1 MASFMANLL
10 DRASTAVSRPETPTK
25 NNFLTPTSTPQG
37 SPSKKTLPPGAYEV
51 GTAHDNSG
59 LGSNGGPKQGNIIVP
74 IPSLFD
80 NAVRLGR
87 PQTSGGGSNVN
98 ANSNNTNTNALA
110 PSKGNSL
117 QQPQQLLEDPFAV
130 DDSVVHKKTSVS
142 PANKENKAIG
152 NNGETPVSTTSTA
165 GGAVSGGVDASSAGL
180 IKGKENLQPPT
191 RLPVPTDAA
200 SSSQQQQYHGHG
212 HGHAAVSRHELY
224 QQPTRERPNTP
235 NVKKFNTSRGL
246 TPEELEIL
254 KRPNVRRLVNVT
266 QLYFLDYY
274 FDLLTYVGARQS
286 RLNAFQSEI
295 PAPPET
301 DEATYNQ
308 MWSKYKGRERA
319 NLRKRRVRLRHGDFQ
334 ILTQVGQGGYGQVFL
349 AQKKDTREV
358 CALKV
363 MSKKLLFKLDEVRHV
378 LTERDILTTAKSE
391 WLVRL
396 LYSFQ
401 DDASIYLAMEYVPGG
416 DFRTLLNNTGVLS
429 NRHARF
435 YIAEM
440 FCAVDALHQLG
451 YIHRDLK
458 PENFLVD
465 STGHVKLTD
474 FGLAAGFLAP
484 AKIESMRVR
493 LEQASETSVP
503 FGKPMEQRTMA
514 ERREGYRTMRDK
526 DTNYAKSIV
535 GSPDYMAPEVLRGEE
550 YDFTVDYWSLGCMLF
565 EALTGFPPFAGAT
578 PDETWR
584 NLKHWRD
591 VLKRPVWEDPNYF
604 LSNRTWNFI
613 TTCINSRS
621 KRFSRIDDI
630 YQHQYFAEVEWETLR
645 ASKAP
650 FVPELDS
657 ETDAGYF
664 DDFTNEADMAKY
676 KEVHDKQ
683 TALESMADRD
693 ESMGKGLFVGFTFRH
708 RKTGPATNEDGEKT
722 GPTGGS
728 SSPRKPLTNDT
739 FGVPLD
745 RDGPETYGCGH
756 GHGHNQHQNLFT
768 QHRVIH
774 QQRYL
779 QRHNPN
785 PNLNPNM
792 SQLNLH
798 NQYSQNSQLTQHHA
812 MSTMPTV
819 PSMPSMPSMAHL
831 QHRLPQLQ
839 QQVYLQNYIRS
850 GDTSYVTSPG
860 RFPSQLASPYDYRQ
874 QRQQLLEQ
882 QRLGQQPQQQQQML
896 SNSAMQDP
904 WGVAKSDWSAIAKD
918 VPSTMGKPPGA
929 PRKVQ

>member
-1 MASFMANLL
+1 MASFVASFF
-10 DRASTAVSRPETPTK
+10 DRSGAVNSSRPATPTK
-25 NNFLTPTSTPQG
+25 NNFLTPVSTPQG
-37 SPSKKTLPPGAYEV
+37 SPSKKTLPPGAYDV
-51 GTAHDNSG
+51 PTAYDG
-59 LGSNGGPKQGNIIVP
+59 GSSSSITANDGNTRTTKPNNHNVTVP
-74 IPSLFD
+74 VPNLFD

-87 PQTSGGGSNVN
+87 PPTAGGGGGSLPLTPTQG
-98 ANSNNTNTNALA
+98 NTA
-110 PSKGNSL
+110 
-117 QQPQQLLEDPFAV
+117 QPQQQALFPFGTPLDDPFAV
-130 DDSVVHKKTSVS
+130 DESVLHKKPAAPSPGDSHALLTASPRRGNNNNTTSN
-142 PANKENKAIG
+142 NKENKDHGSGDNVASV
-152 NNGETPVSTTSTA
+152 NSSTNATPDSALA
-165 GGAVSGGVDASSAGL
+165 GKSKGT
-180 IKGKENLQPPT
+180 GKENTAPTNPPT
-191 RLPVPTDAA
+191 RLPVPTEAA
-200 SSSQQQQYHGHG
+200 TAAATGSGIQYN
-212 HGHAAVSRHELY
+212 HAAMSRHELY
-224 QQPTRERPNTP
+224 QPTRDRDRDRDRDREHRLTAPSA
-235 NVKKFNTSRGL
+235 KKFNTSRGL
-246 TPEELEIL
+246 TAEELEIL

-274 FDLLTYVGARQS
+274 FDLLTYVGARQG
-286 RLNAFQSEI
+286 RLNAFRTEF
-295 PAPPET
+295 PAPPAT

-308 MWSKYKGRERA
+308 MWHKYTGRERA

-401 DDASIYLAMEYVPGG
+401 DDQSIYLAMEYVPGG

-474 FGLAAGFLAP
+474 FGLAAGMLAP

-493 LEQASETSVP
+493 LEQASATSVP
-503 FGKPMEQRTMA
+503 FGKPMDQRTVS
-514 ERREGYRTMRDK
+514 ERREGYRTMRDR
-526 DTNYAKSIV
+526 DTAYAKSIV

-613 TTCINSRS
+613 TTCINARS
-621 KRFSRIDDI
+621 KRFARIDDI
-630 YQHQYFAEVEWETLR
+630 YQHHYFAEVDWTTLR

-676 KEVHDKQ
+676 KEVHEKQ
-683 TALESMADRD
+683 SALENMADRD
-693 ESMGKGLFVGFTFRH
+693 DAMNKGLFVGFTFRH
-708 RKTGPATNEDGEKT
+708 RKTAPGGHDELGHNGGGPRGGAG
-722 GPTGGS
+722 GGGGGS
-728 SSPRKPLTNDT
+728 SSPRKPLTADT
-739 FGVPLD
+739 FGDPASAPAAATED
-745 RDGPETYGCGH
+745 TFG
-756 GHGHNQHQNLFT
+756 
-768 QHRVIH
+768 
-774 QQRYL
+774 
-779 QRHNPN
+779 
-785 PNLNPNM
+785 
-792 SQLNLH
+792 
-798 NQYSQNSQLTQHHA
+798 
-812 MSTMPTV
+812 TM
-819 PSMPSMPSMAHL
+819 L
-831 QHRLPQLQ
+831 
-839 QQVYLQNYIRS
+839 
-850 GDTSYVTSPG
+850 
-860 RFPSQLASPYDYRQ
+860 
-874 QRQQLLEQ
+874 
-882 QRLGQQPQQQQQML
+882 
-896 SNSAMQDP
+896 
-904 WGVAKSDWSAIAKD
+904 
-918 VPSTMGKPPGA
+918 
-929 PRKVQ
+929 